1 MVDHRDRAARLGA
14 ALGLA
19 AVLGACTGGGGSPAP
34 SGPAAATTSP
44 TVAISIPTGTALAAA
59 TTTPPSRSPGTTVH
73 PAASPGQVPAAPPT
87 AVLGGLTGDS
97 SANGELGTYFW
108 ADVGTDAP
116 WIVGNLAGTAGR
128 GAPLHITFGGARP
141 GTWTAA
147 WAKVVQGSAGSPV
160 GASTGT
166 GDVALS
172 APGSGGDWTLRVTAV
187 FGPTANATYYW
198 RLTVAP

>member
-1 MVDHRDRAARLGA
+1 
-14 ALGLA
+14 
-19 AVLGACTGGGGSPAP
+19 
-34 SGPAAATTSP
+34 
-44 TVAISIPTGTALAAA
+44 
-59 TTTPPSRSPGTTVH
+59 
-73 PAASPGQVPAAPPT
+73 
-87 AVLGGLTGDS
+87 VLGGLTGDS